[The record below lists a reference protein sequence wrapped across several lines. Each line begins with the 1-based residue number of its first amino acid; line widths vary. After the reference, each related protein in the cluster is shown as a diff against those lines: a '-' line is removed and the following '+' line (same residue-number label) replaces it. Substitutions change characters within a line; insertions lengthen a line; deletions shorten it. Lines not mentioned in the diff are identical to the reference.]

1 MLPSIH
7 LDEDGLGKGHERWQK
22 LSVIA
27 VHEITIVAMRSSVR
41 QMLSLRAEAGKLSH

>member
-7 LDEDGLGKGHERWQK
+7 LDEDGLGKGRERWQK

-27 VHEITIVAMRSSVR
+27 VHEITIVAMRSIIWFYGDKS
-41 QMLSLRAEAGKLSH
+41 QLI